1 MGFLDRI
8 DSFYYSRSKSEA
20 YLASIIVGLAVG
32 GLVYLL
38 LAEPA
43 QKYKENQESI
53 NKKLH
58 SDINKAKN
66 YLDSITVNGDREYK
80 VKQLNKKIK
89 EANNEINQFR
99 MKLNKIT
106 MVMKKEL
113 SPVLY
118 TKHNWSSFLNE
129 ITNQAKRDGL
139 KMYALTNSSPKESNS
154 TFGKVLNIGIKAQ
167 GEYGNIL
174 SFVNDLEKSKLVTT
188 IDQLKL
194 KSTKGEP
201 IVDINMSVW
210 GVKP

>member
-1 MGFLDRI
+1 MGYLDKL
-8 DSFYYSRSKSEA
+8 DNFYYNRSKSEA
-20 YLASIIVGLAVG
+20 YLAAIIAGMAIG

-43 QKYKENQESI
+43 QKYRVNQENI

-80 VKQLNKKIK
+80 IKELDKKIK
-89 EANNEINQFR
+89 LVNNQINQYR
-99 MKLNKIT
+99 MKLNKISN
-106 MVMKKEL
+106 VMKKEL

-118 TKHNWSSFLNE
+118 TKHNWSAFLNE
-129 ITNQAKRDGL
+129 ITNQAKKDGL
-139 KMYALTNSSPKESNS
+139 KLYSLTNSTPKESNS

-194 KSTKGEP
+194 KSTKAEP